1 MKNKRDID
9 IKENDLLKIDS
20 SLLAVLLKDMTT
32 GHNILWC
39 TDNYEKYGKEY
50 SADREIKIEQI
61 TSRRGGIIK
70 PRTEKSKAEQQQRVK
85 QKGEVFTPAWV
96 CNMQNNCVDEAWF
109 GRKDVFSIE
118 KDHSWETKKGKIAFS
133 SEKGKTW
140 QDYVFAKRLEITCGE
155 APYIASRYDSATG
168 LYIEVPDR
176 IGILDRKLRVV
187 SENTEDSEEWIQW
200 AFSAVQNI
208 YGYDWQG
215 DNLLIARENILF
227 DISEHYEARF
237 GERLSAQDL
246 LGFAEVIAWN
256 IWQMDGLKFVIPN
269 SCCNE
274 EIIEEDLFGRRVV
287 SKICEGCKK
296 GNNAKHNGIY
306 CIIKDWEMHRNIRFA
321 DIAGGSDNGF

>member
-1 MKNKRDID
+1 MMPKKTVD
-9 IKENDLLKIDS
+9 IKENALLKIDL
-20 SLLAVLLKDMTT
+20 SLLSILLKDMTT
-32 GHNILWC
+32 GKNILWA
-39 TDNYEKYGKEY
+39 TDNYVKHGPAY
-50 SADREIKIEQI
+50 APDRHIKLPLI
-61 TSRRGGIIK
+61 TGRNGNIIK
-70 PRTEKSKAEQQQRVK
+70 PRVEKSKAEQQQRVR
-85 QKGEVFTPAWV
+85 QKAEVFTPAWV
-96 CNMQNNCVDEAWF
+96 CNMQCNAADEAWF

-256 IWQMDGLKFVIPN
+256 IWQMDGLKFVVPD
-269 SCCNE
+269 SCRTE
-274 EIIEEDLFGRRVV
+274 EIVEENLFERRTI
-287 SKICEGCKK
+287 SKPCEGCKK
-296 GNNAKHNGIY
+296 RDYFKHNGIY
-306 CIIKDWEMHRNIRFA
+306 CIIKDWRENETLRFV
-321 DIAGGSDNGF
+321 DMLKKDK

>member
-1 MKNKRDID
+1 MMPKKTVD
-9 IKENDLLKIDS
+9 IKENALLKIDS
-20 SLLAVLLKDMTT
+20 SLLSILLKDMTT
-32 GHNILWC
+32 GKNILWA
-39 TDNYEKYGKEY
+39 TDNYVKHGPAY
-50 SADREIKIEQI
+50 APDRHIKLPLI
-61 TSRRGGIIK
+61 TGRNGNIIK
-70 PRTEKSKAEQQQRVK
+70 PRVEKSKAEQQQRVR
-85 QKGEVFTPAWV
+85 QKAEVFTPAWV
-96 CNMQNNCVDEAWF
+96 CNMQCNAADEAWF

-227 DISEHYEARF
+227 DILEHYEARF

-256 IWQMDGLKFVIPN
+256 IWQMDGLKFVVPD
-269 SCCNE
+269 SCHTE
-274 EIIEEDLFGRRVV
+274 EIVEENLFERRTV
-287 SKICEGCKK
+287 SKPCEGCKK
-296 GNNAKHNGIY
+296 RDYFKHNGIY
-306 CIIKDWEMHRNIRFA
+306 CIIKDWRENETLRFV
-321 DIAGGSDNGF
+321 DMLKKDK

>member
-1 MKNKRDID
+1 MPKKTVD
-9 IKENDLLKIDS
+9 IKENALLKIDS
-20 SLLAVLLKDMTT
+20 SLLSILLKDMTT
-32 GHNILWC
+32 GKNILWA
-39 TDNYEKYGKEY
+39 TDNYVKHGPAY
-50 SADREIKIEQI
+50 APDRHIKLPLI
-61 TSRRGGIIK
+61 TGRNGNIIK
-70 PRTEKSKAEQQQRVK
+70 PRVEKSKAEQQQRVR
-85 QKGEVFTPAWV
+85 QKAEVFTPAWV
-96 CNMQNNCVDEAWF
+96 CNMQCNAADEAWF

-256 IWQMDGLKFVIPN
+256 IWQMDGLKFVVPD
-269 SCCNE
+269 SCRTE
-274 EIIEEDLFGRRVV
+274 EISEDDLFGHHIVA
-287 SKICEGCKK
+287 KPCEGCRK
-296 GNNAKHNGIY
+296 GDCLKHNGIY
-306 CIIKDWEMHRNIRFA
+306 CLIKDWERHRTMRFA
-321 DIAGGSDNGF
+321 DMMRQKK